1 MLAQQNNLPKLLKSA
16 SFRIILPAY
25 TQIQPQDISK
35 IKTRNWLVPGEKT
48 IIFIEV
54 KNCVGSMDA
63 FLFYCTI
70 VDLQKTPNPPEPAN
84 YVPVGGLI
92 PNYTLPNIQSFKTPD
107 GILYFPIR
115 LTVPLTCAQNVSLD
129 AFCLRETEPVS
140 KLKCFSFSPF
150 KIYKTLNFTPQSMVV
165 SINVNVNFPQQ
176 WTDSVSILSAA
187 LKFNE
192 KIVSETDFSQ
202 KIAIISTADTSLQ
215 IYDGDIVTCVFAL
228 KPLND
233 LGGSAMANLPL
244 VFNLT
249 WRADGSDY
257 VSSFQFQSGTQ
268 PSDLVITAPSVKA
281 DLLKN
286 SRMPI
291 TISSV
296 GAALPRSVTLNFGSG
311 NIQPMTRSIKL
322 DFTSESTVKII
333 DYNFIPLVSGH
344 HELDISAECDG
355 KILRPLFP
363 IFVEVSKHE

>member
-1 MLAQQNNLPKLLKSA
+1 MLAPQSNIHKILKSA

-25 TQIQPQDISK
+25 TQIQPKDIST

-54 KNCVGSMDA
+54 KNCIGSMDS
-63 FLFYCTI
+63 FSFYCSI
-70 VDLQKTPNPPEPAN
+70 VDIQKTPQPQEPPN
-84 YVPVGGLI
+84 YVNVGGLI
-92 PNYTLPNIQSFKTPD
+92 PNYTVPNIQSFKTPE

-115 LTVPLTCAQNVSLD
+115 LSVPLNCASNISLD
-129 AFCLRETEPVS
+129 AYCLRETDPVS
-140 KLKCFSFSPF
+140 KLRCFAFFPF
-150 KIYKTLNFTPQSMVV
+150 KIYRSLNFTPQSMVV
-165 SINVNVNFPQQ
+165 SINVNVTFPTQ
-176 WTDSVSILSAA
+176 WTDSVSIVSAS

-202 KIAIISTADTSLQ
+202 KIAIISTSDTAYQ
-215 IYDGDIVTCVFAL
+215 IYDGDVVSCVFAL

-233 LGGSAMANLPL
+233 LGGCAMSNLPL
-244 VFNLT
+244 VFNLA

-257 VSSFQFQSGTQ
+257 VSTFPFQAGTQ

-281 DLLKN
+281 ELLKN

-296 GAALPRSVTLNFGSG
+296 GATLPRSITLNFGSG

-322 DFTSESTVKII
+322 DFTVDSSVKII

-344 HELDISAECDG
+344 HELDISADCDG
-355 KILRPLFP
+355 KTLRPLFP

>member
-1 MLAQQNNLPKLLKSA
+1 
-16 SFRIILPAY
+16 
-25 TQIQPQDISK
+25 
-35 IKTRNWLVPGEKT
+35 
-48 IIFIEV
+48 
-54 KNCVGSMDA
+54 
-63 FLFYCTI
+63 
-70 VDLQKTPNPPEPAN
+70 
-84 YVPVGGLI
+84 
-92 PNYTLPNIQSFKTPD
+92 
-107 GILYFPIR
+107 
-115 LTVPLTCAQNVSLD
+115 
-129 AFCLRETEPVS
+129 
-140 KLKCFSFSPF
+140 
-150 KIYKTLNFTPQSMVV
+150 MVV